1 MKAGLLLLAVL
12 FLSVAAV
19 HADTY
24 VKQHAHTDEYYFGGQ
39 VSPALDSEN
48 EFWLGNNKMIFAT
61 EKRIII
67 VDKNENKLIFAN
79 KSDSTFV
86 ETALPLDWMKFVPE
100 DFAGRLK
107 MFETVGTVEK
117 TNETRVIE
125 GFNCT
130 AYKINAY
137 IPYQGTKYNEQDI
150 TLWVTADL
158 PQAAKT
164 YGAIAPDILKLRNYK
179 EDLIAELL
187 KIEGFQ
193 ILEETMNYQQGMS
206 YTSTETAVEVSEKEP
221 PAGVYALPKWYK
233 KKELLSREDLS
244 DD

>member
-1 MKAGLLLLAVL
+1 MKTGLLLMAVL
-12 FLSVAAV
+12 LLTATAV
-19 HADTY
+19 TADIH

-48 EFWLGNNKMIFAT
+48 EIWLGDNKMMFAT

-67 VDKNENKLIFAN
+67 IDKGENKLTFAN
-79 KSDSTFV
+79 KSDSTYA
-86 ETALPLDWMKFVPE
+86 ETALPLDWTKFVPE

-117 TNETRVIE
+117 TGETRMIE

-137 IPYQGTKYNEQDI
+137 IPYQGIKYNEQDI

-158 PQAAKT
+158 PQATKT

-179 EDLIAELL
+179 DDFIAELL

-193 ILEETMNYQQGMS
+193 ILEETMNYQQGMGYAS
-206 YTSTETAVEVSEKEP
+206 SEQAVEVSEKEP
-221 PAGVYALPKWYK
+221 PAGAYTLPEWFR

-244 DD
+244 DE